1 ELHPEGRHRL
11 PDLAHAQLEQRGHRP
26 RRLAGLQGG
35 HDLQVHR
42 GSVLVRAPGDD
53 RIGQAAPSPVDGGA
67 TAGTAVIAMDSAMR
81 VRLLRRHS
89 RRASKPGIRFADS
102 VDRLMIRSADCLSH
116 SELTVPA
123 VIQRCNRKQ
132 PDRPRRPW
140 PGAGRHRKVSRT
152 RKTSMRESP
161 DSPGP
166 PIHAA
171 RSTEDRQFVTALARG
186 LEVLRCF
193 SAETPE
199 LGSREIARR
208 IGLSQSTV
216 WRLCHT
222 LSQLGYVVPGTA
234 PGKLRV
240 GAPTL
245 ALGAASLDALRYT
258 EIIEPHLRAFVSRYP
273 AAAVLAQQHEMT
285 MIYLIRCNGE
295 TSFVMNHPVGTSVP
309 LADTMFGCTCLA
321 GMP

>member
-1 ELHPEGRHRL
+1 
-11 PDLAHAQLEQRGHRP
+11 
-26 RRLAGLQGG
+26 
-35 HDLQVHR
+35 
-42 GSVLVRAPGDD
+42 
-53 RIGQAAPSPVDGGA
+53 
-67 TAGTAVIAMDSAMR
+67 MR
-81 VRLLRRHS
+81 DN
-89 RRASKPGIRFADS
+89 AD
-102 VDRLMIRSADCLSH
+102 I
-116 SELTVPA
+116 
-123 VIQRCNRKQ
+123 
-132 PDRPRRPW
+132 
-140 PGAGRHRKVSRT
+140 
-152 RKTSMRESP
+152 
-161 DSPGP
+161 PGP

-222 LSQLGYVVPGTA
+222 LSQLGYLVPGTA
-234 PGKLRV
+234 AGKLRV

-245 ALGAASLDALRYT
+245 ALGAASLDALRFT

-273 AAAVLAQQHEMT
+273 AAVVLAQQHEMT

-309 LADTMFGCTCLA
+309 LADTMFGCACLA
-321 GMP
+321 GMPPDMFEQTVNRIEATSPRRVRSMHRRVEEARRQLRERGFVGSLGTDHPAIHYVALPLVPPHGGLAYGLLCAGPAFQLPRELLEDEIGPELVRLAAQVRMALPGATRE